1 MEPICYQFAIGL
13 VQIVNNIESV
23 VIIQQLTFIGEQK
36 CKVKS
41 PIATD
46 CTQRHTLTQIN
57 CSALTI
63 CVYKLGSNYWQTFN
77 SLSENDSSQL
87 DHKCF
92 DTGCF
97 LPM

>member
-41 PIATD
+41 PIATH
-46 CTQRHTLTQIN
+46 CTQRHT
-57 CSALTI
+57 
-63 CVYKLGSNYWQTFN
+63 
-77 SLSENDSSQL
+77 
-87 DHKCF
+87 
-92 DTGCF
+92 
-97 LPM
+97 